1 MKYCLVFLCL
11 LGGFRWT
18 WGQNAN
24 VYTPT
29 AENLKNREEFRDARF
44 GMFIHWGIYSMLG
57 SGEWVLEQKGLNEKE
72 YQKLAAGFYPSRFN
86 AEEWVAIAQQAGMKY
101 ICFTSR
107 HHDGFSMFATR
118 QSDYNIVDATPLGRD
133 VVKELAEA
141 CQKAGIKLFFYYS
154 HLDWHHPD
162 YFPLGRTGH
171 KTGREAKGNWENY
184 LKFTDAQ
191 LTELLTNYGPIGGIW
206 FDGWWDKKDA
216 PWRLEEQY
224 ALIHRLQPACLI
236 GNNHH
241 QAPKSGED
249 FQMFERD
256 LPGQNT
262 AGYSGE
268 SEIGTLPLETCETM
282 NRTWGYNLQDHN
294 FKSTEALIRYL
305 VKAAGNNSNL
315 LLNVGPR
322 PNGEI
327 PEESVKRLQEVGEW
341 MKVYGNT
348 IYGTRAGL
356 IAPHHWGVTTQ
367 KGNILYVHILDAQD
381 NVLYLPLQGV
391 KVKKASVYKN
401 GKPVI
406 FRQDK
411 DGVTLKLQEIP
422 TDIDYV
428 VEMLL

>member
-1 MKYCLVFLCL
+1 
-11 LGGFRWT
+11 
-18 WGQNAN
+18 
-24 VYTPT
+24 
-29 AENLKNREEFRDARF
+29 
-44 GMFIHWGIYSMLG
+44 
-57 SGEWVLEQKGLNEKE
+57 
-72 YQKLAAGFYPSRFN
+72 
-86 AEEWVAIAQQAGMKY
+86 
-101 ICFTSR
+101 
-107 HHDGFSMFATR
+107 
-118 QSDYNIVDATPLGRD
+118 
-133 VVKELAEA
+133 
-141 CQKAGIKLFFYYS
+141 
-154 HLDWHHPD
+154 
-162 YFPLGRTGH
+162 
-171 KTGREAKGNWENY
+171 
-184 LKFTDAQ
+184 
-191 LTELLTNYGPIGGIW
+191 
-206 FDGWWDKKDA
+206 
-216 PWRLEEQY
+216 
-224 ALIHRLQPACLI
+224 
-236 GNNHH
+236 
-241 QAPKSGED
+241 
-249 FQMFERD
+249 
-256 LPGQNT
+256 
-262 AGYSGE
+262 
-268 SEIGTLPLETCETM
+268 M

>member
-1 MKYCLVFLCL
+1 M
-11 LGGFRWT
+11 
-18 WGQNAN
+18 
-24 VYTPT
+24 
-29 AENLKNREEFRDARF
+29 
-44 GMFIHWGIYSMLG
+44 
-57 SGEWVLEQKGLNEKE
+57 
-72 YQKLAAGFYPSRFN
+72 
-86 AEEWVAIAQQAGMKY
+86 
-101 ICFTSR
+101 
-107 HHDGFSMFATR
+107 
-118 QSDYNIVDATPLGRD
+118 
-133 VVKELAEA
+133 
-141 CQKAGIKLFFYYS
+141 
-154 HLDWHHPD
+154 
-162 YFPLGRTGH
+162 
-171 KTGREAKGNWENY
+171 
-184 LKFTDAQ
+184 
-191 LTELLTNYGPIGGIW
+191 
-206 FDGWWDKKDA
+206 
-216 PWRLEEQY
+216 EEQY